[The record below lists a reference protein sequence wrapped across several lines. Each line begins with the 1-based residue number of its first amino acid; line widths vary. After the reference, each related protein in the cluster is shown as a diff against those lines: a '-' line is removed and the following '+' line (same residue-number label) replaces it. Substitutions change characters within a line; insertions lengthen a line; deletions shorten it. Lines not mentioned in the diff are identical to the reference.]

1 MDFRFG
7 RTYKPLEED
16 FSDENQNTIRQI
28 LQNKGLPN
36 YKQKWRNANRRGTRK
51 SALHG
56 PNIRPSTR
64 LNEGGPENNKS
75 VPEESPSIA
84 FANIRREV
92 IPKNLY
98 NRNQRTRKG
107 KMRRNPKY
115 NNLIANRGNNVVVS
129 RVVPS
134 RVEETHP
141 PENYTR
147 AMANE
152 NFYEENTLNFRSK
165 TRKAL
170 RPNLV
175 KTKHIFNMVAEGENE
190 RNALAMYRQNVPR
203 SETISRIYAAALEN
217 QTPEMAIRILED
229 AKQTT
234 RNNTKKRNIQTAIHR
249 IQRNFPENV
258 EY

>member
-1 MDFRFG
+1 
-7 RTYKPLEED
+7 
-16 FSDENQNTIRQI
+16 
-28 LQNKGLPN
+28 
-36 YKQKWRNANRRGTRK
+36 
-51 SALHG
+51 
-56 PNIRPSTR
+56 
-64 LNEGGPENNKS
+64 
-75 VPEESPSIA
+75 
-84 FANIRREV
+84 
-92 IPKNLY
+92 
-98 NRNQRTRKG
+98 
-107 KMRRNPKY
+107 
-115 NNLIANRGNNVVVS
+115 
-129 RVVPS
+129 
-134 RVEETHP
+134 VEETHP

-190 RNALAMYRQNVPR
+190 RNALAMYQQNVQR

-234 RNNTKKRNIQTAIHR
+234 RNNTKKRNIQTAINR
-249 IQRNFPENV
+249 IKRNFPANA